1 MNIAANAERDR
12 QRSQVPQYVS
22 IEIHPLQETDRR
34 WAREFLEEE
43 AGGARVVSRGRLHQ
57 ADQLPGFMAVDAGVR
72 LGLLTYRIDAGELE
86 VVALYVR
93 QRRRGVG
100 RQLLESA
107 RQVAKGEGCRRL
119 WLITTND
126 NDPAIAFYLSTGSR
140 QVAVHRGALAE
151 SRKLKPEIPLIGH
164 GGKPIDDE
172 IEFEIQIRNRGE

>member
-57 ADQLPGFMAVDAGVR
+57 ADQLPGFVAVDAGVR

-151 SRKLKPEIPLIGH
+151 SRKLKPEIPLIGLN
-164 GGKPIDDE
+164 GKPIEDE
-172 IEFEIQIRNRGE
+172 IEFEIQVGDGGE